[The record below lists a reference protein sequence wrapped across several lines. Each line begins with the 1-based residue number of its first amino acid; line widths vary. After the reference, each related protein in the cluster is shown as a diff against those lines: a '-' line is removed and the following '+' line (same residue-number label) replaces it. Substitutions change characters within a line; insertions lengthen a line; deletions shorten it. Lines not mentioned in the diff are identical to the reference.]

1 MLTMSSEWGFFI
13 CIEVPFEFASILQSL
28 GFSIFPALIDWIR
41 TSFPPRSSLRSWL
54 VSSRFNMG
62 LTQTILLYLV
72 RDWLHFQLRRRL
84 YQLIG
89 QTLTRPI
96 RPTKICVDAADADDM
111 IDATSIFGLGRS
123 LGTHTDRRYLGPR
136 SFRKALPAVFPWLA
150 RLMASRFDKEEI
162 KSETLTRCLMI
173 EDDQARLLPHGR
185 RSQVRAQ
192 NIISNLESLDID
204 VEEDFYVDMDRWT
217 MELDSMTLTDLERQE
232 HIERIISSSS
242 EAAQDLVHTVRT
254 EGPSHDGAE
263 GWRST
268 ERDEPRPTLERDS
281 DSFLFINEEVDSALL
296 LTQPLSTTPEPGIRR
311 ATSLTQSTP
320 RPIRRPTE
328 TIEPEFDEELAMVLA
343 EASRQ
348 RDEKAK
354 QKPKDKR
361 EFRVTRL
368 SVFVADSFAWHTSA
382 VITSLAMVPVDTILY
397 HLLADWF
404 VASIA
409 GSRTVPNIV
418 VPSIVSGTR
427 RLQWRSWSV
436 FRMVLLTYGL
446 ECIVR
451 GTLWHLAS
459 RYAQWYGQ
467 KIRPKDKRR
476 L

>member
-1 MLTMSSEWGFFI
+1 MRSEWGFFMS
-13 CIEVPFEFASILQSL
+13 IEVPFEFASILQSL
-28 GFSIFPALIDWIR
+28 GFSIFPALVDWIR
-41 TSFPPRSSLRSWL
+41 ISFPPRSSLRSWL
-54 VSSRFNMG
+54 VSSRFNKE
-62 LTQTILLYLV
+62 LTQSLLLYLV
-72 RDWLHFQLRRRL
+72 CDWLHFQLRRRL

-89 QTLTRPI
+89 QTLIRPI
-96 RPTKICVDAADADDM
+96 RPTKICIDAADADDM

-123 LGTHTDRRYLGPR
+123 LGTHTDRRYLGPQ
-136 SFRKALPAVFPWLA
+136 SFWKTLPAAFPWLA
-150 RLMASRFDKEEI
+150 KLLPSRFDREEI
-162 KSETLTRCLMI
+162 KNETLARCLMI

-204 VEEDFYVDMDRWT
+204 VEEDFYVVMDRWT

-242 EAAQDLVHTVRT
+242 EAARDVEQAMGT
-254 EGPSHDGAE
+254 EGPSYDGAE
-263 GWRST
+263 GWTSAD
-268 ERDEPRPTLERDS
+268 RDEPRPMLEGDS
-281 DSFLFINEEVDSALL
+281 DGLLFLSQEVDNSLL

-311 ATSLTQSTP
+311 ATSLTQTTP
-320 RPIRRPTE
+320 RPVRRPTE

-343 EASRQ
+343 EAGRQ

-382 VITSLAMVPVDTILY
+382 VITSLAMLPLDTIFYQSLV
-397 HLLADWF
+397 AWF
-404 VASIA
+404 GSSIA
-409 GSRTVPNIV
+409 VSSTVPDVV
-418 VPSIVSGTR
+418 VPSIWCGAR
-427 RLQWRSWSV
+427 RLRWCSWSV
-436 FRMVLLTYGL
+436 FKTLLLTYGL

-459 RYAQWYGQ
+459 RYAQWYGR
-467 KIRPKDKRR
+467 KIRPKNKKQ